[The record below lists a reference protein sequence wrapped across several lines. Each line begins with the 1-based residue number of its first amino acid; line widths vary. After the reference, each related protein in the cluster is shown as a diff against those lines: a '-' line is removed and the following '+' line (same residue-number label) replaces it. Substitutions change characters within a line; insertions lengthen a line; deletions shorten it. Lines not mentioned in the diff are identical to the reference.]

1 MKRNKPIHKKMW
13 LKKYK
18 TKLKEKKYLGQ
29 ESNMDHLKEKST
41 PSLLCTLCTKR
52 FCSEQRK
59 TQGTGFSGH
68 VRNEQEPNTG
78 NWGRGRGRKEKFAD
92 KPLDF
97 ENLHSP
103 VNIHVATDWL
113 G

>member
-1 MKRNKPIHKKMW
+1 
-13 LKKYK
+13 
-18 TKLKEKKYLGQ
+18 
-29 ESNMDHLKEKST
+29 MDHLKEKST
-41 PSLLCTLCTKR
+41 PSLLCSLCSKR
-52 FCSEQRK
+52 FRSEQRK
-59 TQGTGFSGH
+59 TRGTGFSGH

-78 NWGRGRGRKEKFAD
+78 NWGRGRGRKEMFAD

-103 VNIHVATDWL
+103 VNIQVATDWF